1 MTLAGAGVAVALG
14 ICFGGYC
21 GVAWDRYQ
29 RRNDD
34 HRPRYQRD
42 AVSKERLAR
51 LHVVDDEHT
60 QRWDDERNDG

>member
-1 MTLAGAGVAVALG
+1 MIGWALALMAGIAV
-14 ICFGGYC
+14 GGYI

-34 HRPRYQRD
+34 HRPTYQRD
-42 AVSKERLAR
+42 AVSKQRLAR

-60 QRWDDERNDG
+60 HRWNED